1 MRADDVGRHQ
11 VGRELYALCVELEYL
26 GERGDKRGLAES
38 GKSLKENVPAREDP
52 GDHEPVQRGAAEQH
66 RVERGERA
74 VEVPLYRRYFI
85 WG

>member
-11 VGRELYALCVELEYL
+11 IGRELNALRVKLEYL
-26 GERGDKRGLAES
+26 GERGDERRLAET
-38 GKSLKENVPAREDP
+38 GKSLKENVSAREDSCE
-52 GDHEPVQRGAAEQH
+52 HESVQRGASEQH

-74 VEVPLYRRYFI
+74 VEVLLYRRYFI

>member
-26 GERGDKRGLAES
+26 GERGDKRGLAEP